1 MAINLDRI
9 NPKFRQLVDLLLF
22 SDRMDLDLSNFKS
35 LLRESNRHSEYLW
48 DRFERASDIFWED
61 GATFWFHRLSFLFSL
76 NDKSLSKHIEE
87 FLENRMFEMMRNS
100 PSIDVN
106 YNIEFMQYVECC
118 KVKYARKDS
127 LLNVRAYLIDYSSQ
141 IAIDKLIV
149 LVEAFIPFIFKDL
162 NEYAD
167 CIMRGVARAARS
179 FDLLLALEARGLK
192 FDRHPIAML
201 ARDILISRAHNDK
214 NRRAF
219 FTIINDPEIMG
230 IFKRGYD
237 TFCRDKLLQML
248 EGCDYT
254 LIEDQHLRNFKNL
267 MSLDSTLGDEVAVI
281 YADKLFLR
289 GTGHKKANA
298 DRLIRLLK
306 NIPQVAP
313 KKILAYLS
321 ANNRMSD
328 IKYILA
334 SFPEL
339 KKLAAFV

>member
-35 LLRESNRHSEYLW
+35 LLRENSRHLEYLW

-76 NDKSLSKHIEE
+76 NDKSLSKRIEE
-87 FLENRMFEMMRNS
+87 FLENRMFETIRNS
-100 PSIDVN
+100 ASININ
-106 YNIEFMQYVECC
+106 YDIEFMQYVECC
-118 KVKYARKDS
+118 KVKHSRKDS
-127 LLNVRAYLIDYSSQ
+127 LLNIRSYLIDYSSQ

-149 LVEAFIPFIFKDL
+149 LVESFVPFIFKDL
-162 NEYAD
+162 SEYAD
-167 CIMRGVARAARS
+167 CITRKVAQSARS

-192 FDRHPIAML
+192 FDRLPIAML
-201 ARDILISRAHNDK
+201 ARDILIARSSSER

-219 FTIINDPEIMG
+219 FTIINDSGVMS
-230 IFKRGYD
+230 IFKNNYD
-237 TFCRDKLLQML
+237 TICRDKLLQML
-248 EGCDYT
+248 ENCDYT
-254 LIEDQHLRNFKNL
+254 LIEDNHLRNFKNL
-267 MSLDSTLGDEVAVI
+267 MNLDPTLVDEVAVI

-306 NIPQVAP
+306 NVPQIAP